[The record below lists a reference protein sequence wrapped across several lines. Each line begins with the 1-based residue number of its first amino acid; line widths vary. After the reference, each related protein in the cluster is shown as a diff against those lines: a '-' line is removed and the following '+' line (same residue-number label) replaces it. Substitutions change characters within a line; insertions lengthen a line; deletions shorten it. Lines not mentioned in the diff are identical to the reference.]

1 MKRLLDALAVSV
13 MMGALVLSV
22 AVPSAS
28 ALVPIT
34 AGPEAWGQFE
44 STGLTPQGWSTSAT
58 SPNRVVVS
66 SSRAI
71 SGSRSLMVD
80 DTSTSAAASATR
92 PRFGVHPRRTYY
104 IAAYA
109 YQTGGNQLMR
119 INWYDANAKLIDRSQ
134 RATSGA
140 TMVWQRVSIDAVA
153 PEGAR
158 YGELQI
164 TSSTAGR
171 GTIWWDAV
179 TLLTPFVT
187 NSGAEAT
194 PTADERVPG
203 WTLWTSGGAE
213 ATRSSAQAR
222 LGKWSLELDDA
233 TTTGA
238 ARATSDLVPVQPSV
252 THTVRAWV
260 FPVRGTSSLAVTWH
274 DAAKRPLTS
283 ETVSGSKPSGR
294 WGLIATKLVAPT
306 SAHYVT
312 VRPQTSVAGT
322 AHSYWDAFSVLPTP
336 GAPIPAFTTT
346 SLGTPVDGEA
356 QTKTSDIVVVGGRP
370 KLATIVSATPAQLQ
384 LLDIQTNRVETTI
397 DLPGMSAGQA
407 ITAGQDGKIYLGG
420 NSGALYRFTPGASA
434 VENLGPV
441 TANARNIFDLDV
453 APDGTIYGGSYPKA
467 ELWRVDPRT
476 GASAS
481 LGSVRSGAEYARSV
495 TVDDKHAYV
504 GVGSTN
510 PEIVRVDVA
519 APSNKLSIPL
529 PTPVTS
535 GNITELDLRGGF
547 LAVRTPSGT
556 QPDGS
561 SYTSERR
568 LYDISRKSWSVP
580 AAVTGQS
587 PSPVDSK
594 GRFYYLSYKQL
605 WAVDAWTGVKTS
617 QDATTMPVGR
627 DRDIARATF
636 GGTAG
641 EWLTSYDTTAGRL
654 HAIELDTF
662 KEVSYPIA
670 FSSAPMQIKSLDEGV
685 GGTAYVGGFGGPSLS
700 IVDPADGSKT
710 QYPKTSYLSGSAVI
724 GEVEGS
730 VASGHHQYLG
740 TYTDG
745 RIFRHDPTQPWS
757 DGTNPTLLT
766 TLGPSHAQDRPLAWA
781 ISSGRTYFGTVP
793 KYGLR
798 GGGLGIIDEASSTP
812 RFIRNIVPDQ
822 SVVSV
827 AASGDVV
834 YGGTSRWGG
843 LGAEPA
849 PGGAKVFAYDAS
861 SGRKLWEVQPRP
873 DVQSFGSIIVGPE
886 GTIWT
891 ADSGT
896 LFELDPKT
904 GKTLRT
910 LVVNP
915 AAQPVQHAY
924 QNSDLASHGGYIY
937 LQALDKVYAVD
948 PATLRVATP
957 VPAGVST
964 RRIAIVD
971 NYLLHPVGA
980 KLMRTT
986 IR

>member
-1 MKRLLDALAVSV
+1 
-13 MMGALVLSV
+13 
-22 AVPSAS
+22 
-28 ALVPIT
+28 
-34 AGPEAWGQFE
+34 
-44 STGLTPQGWSTSAT
+44 
-58 SPNRVVVS
+58 
-66 SSRAI
+66 
-71 SGSRSLMVD
+71 MVD
-80 DTSTSAAASATR
+80 ER
-92 PRFGVHPRRTYY
+92 PLTEPRGGLQQPSDLRITFAHGRRHVHKCGRFRHPTALRAHPRRTYY
-104 IAAYA
+104 VAAYA
-109 YQTGGNQLMR
+109 YQTGGSQLMR
-119 INWYDANAKLIDRSQ
+119 INWYDANARLIDRSQ

-164 TSSTAGR
+164 TSSAAGR
-171 GTIWWDAV
+171 GTVWWDAV

-194 PTADERVPG
+194 PTSDEPVPG
-203 WTLWTSGGAE
+203 WTMTTSGGAK
-213 ATRSSAQAR
+213 ASRSTTQAR

-274 DAAKRPLTS
+274 DADKRPLTS
-283 ETVSGSKPSGR
+283 ETVSGSKPSGQ

-476 GASAS
+476 RQCLAGVGPVRRRVRTQRDGRRQAR
-481 LGSVRSGAEYARSV
+481 LRRSGLHEPR
-495 TVDDKHAYV
+495 DR
-504 GVGSTN
+504 
-510 PEIVRVDVA
+510 PRR
-519 APSNKLSIPL
+519 
-529 PTPVTS
+529 
-535 GNITELDLRGGF
+535 RGGPVQQ
-547 LAVRTPSGT
+547 AQHPPADARDERQHHRAGPEGWIPRRQDPSGT
-556 QPDGS
+556 QADGS

-568 LYDISRKSWSVP
+568 LYDISRRSWSVP

-745 RIFRHDPTQPWS
+745 RIFRHDPTQR
-757 DGTNPTLLT
+757 GPT
-766 TLGPSHAQDRPLAWA
+766 
-781 ISSGRTYFGTVP
+781 GRT
-793 KYGLR
+793 
-798 GGGLGIIDEASSTP
+798 
-812 RFIRNIVPDQ
+812 
-822 SVVSV
+822 
-827 AASGDVV
+827 
-834 YGGTSRWGG
+834 
-843 LGAEPA
+843 
-849 PGGAKVFAYDAS
+849 
-861 SGRKLWEVQPRP
+861 RP
-873 DVQSFGSIIVGPE
+873 C
-886 GTIWT
+886 
-891 ADSGT
+891 
-896 LFELDPKT
+896 
-904 GKTLRT
+904 
-910 LVVNP
+910 
-915 AAQPVQHAY
+915 
-924 QNSDLASHGGYIY
+924 
-937 LQALDKVYAVD
+937 
-948 PATLRVATP
+948 
-957 VPAGVST
+957 
-964 RRIAIVD
+964 
-971 NYLLHPVGA
+971 
-980 KLMRTT
+980 
-986 IR
+986 